1 MSFGTVFLKKNILFL
16 SLERINAIWI
26 QTAGPIKNIKTNQRE
41 FLNRL
46 WLPELIQCLCLSGLE
61 NLLHSHTASFKA
73 DMSALFLAP
82 SATWAGFSQGS
93 AAGSAWQAV
102 PWGWLSN

>member
-41 FLNRL
+41 F
-46 WLPELIQCLCLSGLE
+46 
-61 NLLHSHTASFKA
+61 
-73 DMSALFLAP
+73 
-82 SATWAGFSQGS
+82 
-93 AAGSAWQAV
+93 
-102 PWGWLSN
+102 